1 MLKITYILVPI
12 VEVNKMRSL
21 TTTENS
27 LTLLATLQ
35 IDVNQL
41 TRHNIEALT
50 DSIIEFLIS
59 NELVGLNIVILDRN
73 IDYEKVMIFGT

>member
-41 TRHNIEALT
+41 TRHNIETLT

-73 IDYEKVMIFGT
+73 IDYEKVMILGT